1 MGFSIKSFIKKVS
14 PLSLVK
20 QGVDSFSGK
29 NAAERASA
37 AQTEAANAGI
47 QTQKDAATLAREDLQ
62 PFVQR
67 GLDSF
72 SALDPYQ
79 SGGAQAFQQQQ
90 NILGLGDPGS
100 QQAAY
105 DAMAQS
111 PQFQAMQQQGEN
123 AMLQNASATGGL
135 RGGNM
140 QAALAQ
146 FSPELLNDLMQ
157 QQYSNLGGI
166 AGAGLQTAQNA
177 ASMGQA
183 SAAGQAA
190 QGIQSGNAIA
200 GLLGQQGAAQAGGM
214 IAGSKGTGAGLG
226 QLMQVGKMGL
236 DLYSGGASAGLF

>member
-20 QGVDSFSGK
+20 QGIDSFSGK
-29 NAAERASA
+29 NSA
-37 AQTEAANAGI
+37 ARAAGAQTAAANAGI

-72 SALDPYQ
+72 SSLDPYQ

-90 NILGLGDPGS
+90 NILGLGDPNS

-190 QGIQSGNAIA
+190 QGLQTGANIA
-200 GLLGQQGAAQAGGM
+200 GLQGQVGAAEAGKQNAIQAGR
-214 IAGSKGTGAGLG
+214 
-226 QLMQVGKMGL
+226 MGL
-236 DLYSGGASAGLF
+236 LNMGIQGGKAAMGMF

>member
-1 MGFSIKSFIKKVS
+1 MGFFDKIMDDVLGDPFGSYHQASEA
-14 PLSLVK
+14 
-20 QGVDSFSGK
+20 QG
-29 NAAERASA
+29 
-37 AQTEAANAGI
+37 AANVQAGFAQQGI
-47 QTQKDAATLAREDLQ
+47 ETQKDAAALAREDLQ

-72 SALDPYQ
+72 GALDPYQ

-146 FSPELLNDLMQ
+146 FRPELLNELMQ
-157 QQYSNLGGI
+157 KQYSNLGGI

-214 IAGSKGTGAGLG
+214 IAGSKGVGSGLG

>member
-146 FSPELLNDLMQ
+146 FSPELLNNLMQ
-157 QQYSNLGGI
+157 QQYSNLGGL

-190 QGIQSGNAIA
+190 QGLQTGANIA
-200 GLLGQQGAAQAGGM
+200 GLQGQVGAAEAGKQNAIQAGR
-214 IAGSKGTGAGLG
+214 
-226 QLMQVGKMGL
+226 MGL
-236 DLYSGGASAGLF
+236 LNMGIQGGKAAMGMF